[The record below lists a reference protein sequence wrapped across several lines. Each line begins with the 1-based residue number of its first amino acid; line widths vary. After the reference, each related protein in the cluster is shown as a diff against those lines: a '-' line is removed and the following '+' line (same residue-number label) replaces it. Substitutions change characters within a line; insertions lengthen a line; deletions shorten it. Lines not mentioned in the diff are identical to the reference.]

1 MSRPGLRTDEQM
13 ASIDVPA
20 AITAA
25 LRSPD
30 AARQLVTGGA
40 VAAAI
45 QADRAGV
52 LPRSL
57 SYLAEIVRRGG
68 SGYAVQLPAPLPTA
82 GQSAL
87 VRPWLAR
94 AAAADAD
101 EAFARWLDAVA
112 AIIDARR
119 AGR

>member
-1 MSRPGLRTDEQM
+1 MSRPGLLTDEQM
-13 ASIDVPA
+13 AVVDVAA
-20 AITAA
+20 AITEA

-30 AARQLVTGGA
+30 TVRQLVTVGA
-40 VAAAI
+40 VPAAI

-68 SGYAVQLPAPLPTA
+68 AGFAVQLPAPLPTA
-82 GQSAL
+82 EQTAL

-112 AIIDARR
+112 AIIDARIS
-119 AGR
+119 GR